1 MAYNPFNI
9 FRRNQK
15 AIFAVITVFI
25 MFTFVLSSGLGGG
38 ADFFDWLP
46 RWLGTKSKRGEVL
59 CTLDGTKV
67 YDSDLS
73 DAGRGLRY
81 QRVMANKYMLLA
93 ATETAT
99 RLEANVV
106 EQLNR
111 MSPEGRQMMERVLS
125 QEQLLRNPQFAQF
138 AGMFQQQVQEQIRQM
153 ALSPTAKA
161 EDKEVANYKMQSL
174 AINTN
179 LTQAAMS
186 GNPDTYF
193 WWSPSR
199 SQSDLLN
206 FMLWQKKADQLGI
219 RFTTTDVKQ
228 LIEREFFGSF
238 GARAQVDVQKY
249 MAQSMPGFTMDAC
262 FKAVAEEFR
271 VRTAQVAVFGSD
283 ANGVRGGG
291 YGGFPTFSSPFDS
304 FEYFREQTSPT
315 TYGVIPVSAA
325 SFLDK
330 VPDPNTSDPAVV
342 NELKALY
349 QQYKDE
355 EANPGR
361 ETPGFREPRK
371 VRVEFF
377 SVTGSEPYYAKL
389 AEERMKLSDP
399 VAKIGSL
406 LTVPVFGGT
415 PAALVTA
422 AAPVGLPD
430 ALLETEYELR
440 YAKMHRSE
448 VDLRWSRSGGSVF
461 EPLGMLLDT
470 SVVRPGNLGVAAGA
484 LAGQLTGFG
493 NPFAATAA
501 IGAGPIAYEIRD
513 RAKAGVP
520 LVLGATPT
528 LAGLTTLLGGEVA
541 YRTLVPQ
548 PLPINVYRPT
558 LMQDLLA
565 RNARELAVE
574 DVQKFLTEVN
584 KLSENGKA
592 RDKAPAQK
600 FIDEWV
606 ARRGVKVQ
614 GSTAPRSEW
623 NIEEDPALAPLLAAQ
638 RETLKAAANPHARVQ
653 QQGYVPF
660 GERFFWQSNPAT
672 RTRAPSTGTLA
683 PVTYPTERAYFEDDL
698 KTKPQFVVWRKTDDA
713 ARPRLWAGSA
723 DGSEVFK
730 DVVRAWKLKKA
741 RELAKA
747 EAEKLANEIRVYN
760 SDSEALL
767 TQKLRDLAFTRGEPF
782 MIKGVA
788 PLTTSAD
795 PTGEKGFQIDV
806 FTPTMSGTGLQPFLI
821 RASENLRH
829 PTNEIGEALMKGRT
843 EPVKTVSVLA
853 DAPKDTYYVT
863 TLLKRE
869 VKTDTD
875 YKLAVAMAESQNP
888 MMGGGSGIGEVLGRF
903 RQQSQRNAY
912 QSVLGLLKK
921 EFKFVVTDEQKK
933 KLEENEKR
941 GLDG

>member
-15 AIFAVITVFI
+15 AIFAVVTVFI

-46 RWLGTKSKRGEVL
+46 RWLGSKSKRGDVV
-59 CTLDGTKV
+59 CTIDGTKV
-67 YDSDLS
+67 YDSDLTE
-73 DAGRGLRY
+73 AGRGLRY
-81 QRVMANKYMLLA
+81 QRVMANKYMMLA
-93 ATETAT
+93 ANETAV

-111 MSPEGRQMMERVLS
+111 MSPEGRSMMERVLS

-153 ALSPTAKA
+153 ALSPTARA

-193 WWSPSR
+193 WRSPNR
-199 SQSDLLN
+199 SQNDLID

-219 RFTTTDVKQ
+219 RFTTNDVKQ

-238 GARAQVDVQKY
+238 GARPQVEVQKY
-249 MAQSMPGFTMDAC
+249 MAQSMPGFTMDAL

-271 VRTAQVAVFGSD
+271 VRTAQVAVLGSD
-283 ANGVRGGG
+283 VNGTRGGG
-291 YGGFPTFSSPFDS
+291 YGGFPAFSTPHDS
-304 FEYFREQTSPT
+304 FEFFREQTSPT
-315 TYGVIPVSAA
+315 TYAVIPVSAA

-330 VPDPNTSDPAVV
+330 VPDPNTADPAVA

-355 EANPGR
+355 EANPSR

-377 SVTGSEPYYAKL
+377 SVTGSEPYYTQMA
-389 AEERMKLSDP
+389 AERMKLGDP

-406 LTVPVFGGT
+406 LTVPTFAGT
-415 PAALVTA
+415 PAALVAA

-484 LAGQLTGFG
+484 LAGQLAGFG

-501 IGAGPIAYEIRD
+501 LGTGPIAYEIRD

-528 LAGLTTLLGGEVA
+528 LAGLTSLIGGEVA

-565 RNARELAVE
+565 RNARELAVS
-574 DVQKFLTEVN
+574 DVQAFLTEVN
-584 KLSENGKA
+584 KLSDNGRAK
-592 RDKAPAQK
+592 DKAAAQK
-600 FIDEWV
+600 YIDEFV
-606 ARRGVKVQ
+606 ARRGLKVQ
-614 GSTAPRSEW
+614 GNTVPRSEW
-623 NIEEDPALAPLLAAQ
+623 NIDEDAALAPLLAAQ
-638 RETLKAAANPHARVQ
+638 RETLRAAANPHARVQ
-653 QQGYVPF
+653 QGYVPF
-660 GERFFWQSNPAT
+660 GDRFFWQTNPAT
-672 RTRAPSTGTLA
+672 RTRTPANGTLA
-683 PVTYPTERAYFEDDL
+683 PMTYPTERAYFEDDL
-698 KTKPQFVVWRKTDDA
+698 KTKPQFVVWRKTEDP
-713 ARPRLWAGSA
+713 ARPRLWAGTP

-747 EAEKLANEIRVYN
+747 EAEKLANEIRVY
-760 SDSEALL
+760 DSTAEPLL
-767 TQKLRDLAFTRGEPF
+767 TQKLRDLAFGRGEPF
-782 MIKGVA
+782 MIRGVA
-788 PLTTSAD
+788 PLTVVAD
-795 PTGEKGFQIDV
+795 PTGEKGFQVDL
-806 FTPTMSGTGLQPFLI
+806 FRMPGPNPLQPFQI
-821 RASENLRH
+821 RPSENLKY
-829 PTNEIGEALMKGRT
+829 PTNELGEALMKGRT
-843 EPVKTVSVLA
+843 EPVKTVTVIA
-853 DAPKDTYYVT
+853 DAPKDTYYVAT
-863 TLLKRE
+863 VLKRE
-869 VKTDTD
+869 VKSETD
-875 YKLAVAMAESQNP
+875 YKLEVASGEFSER
-888 MMGGGSGIGEVLGRF
+888 MGGSEVLGRF
-903 RQQSQRNAY
+903 RLQSQRNAY
-912 QSVLGLLKK
+912 QSVMGLLKK